1 MQLMNTTN
9 IEPAPLSIVEEK
21 WNRYDTAQI
30 ISDFETRDPSISQR
44 GFAEMSDVPRS
55 TLRHW
60 LNRKNCIDADPVLIE
75 FFENP
80 VGIAFLHRLVTAT
93 HVAFTKAGAASI
105 HNVSDFLERAG
116 LSQFVGA
123 SYSSQR
129 RVSAQL
135 NEHII
140 QFGKNEDERLA
151 LQMPAKTITAAED
164 ETFHPQ
170 TCLVSIEPVANY
182 ILAEKYATN
191 RETKTWNEVI
201 GDVLKRFPVKIIQVT
216 SDQGR
221 SLISHAIKGLNAH
234 HSPDCFHV
242 SHEIGKGTCGALM
255 SGIKKS
261 EKEYNDATKQ
271 TQHIVQQKEDFDGA
285 DKRSPGRRP
294 NFEKRIDQSKEQ
306 EQQAKAILDQA
317 SLNFETV
324 RSAKAEIGEVYH
336 PYNLKT
342 GEKQDSKTVMD
353 LLTDC
358 FVRIHTATA
367 NLTDRCKKHVDKAQ
381 RVVDSMV
388 ATIAFY
394 FQMIDI
400 CLDNL
405 RLSDNDKHLMHS
417 YLIPGHYLKLAAEKE
432 RDVDRKKNIL
442 QKARELLSMVDRTGG
457 PDNTCSDCEIGELE
471 KAAKNCAQLF
481 QRSSSCVEGR
491 NAQLA
496 LHHQGIHRLGDK
508 QLKALTVIHNYY
520 IKRRDGTTPAER
532 FFEAKPKDLFDYL
545 LSHMDYPMRPRNQLK
560 LAG

>member
-9 IEPAPLSIVEEK
+9 IEPAPLSIVEDK
-21 WNRYDTAQI
+21 WNRYDAAQI
-30 ISDFETRDPSISQR
+30 VSDFETRDPSISQR
-44 GFAEMSDVPRS
+44 RFAEISDVPRS

-60 LNRKNCIDADPVLIE
+60 LARKNSIDADPVLIE
-75 FFENP
+75 FFESP
-80 VGIAFLHRLVTAT
+80 VGIAFLHRLVTSA
-93 HVAFTKAGAASI
+93 HVSFTKAGAASI

-140 QFGKNEDERLA
+140 QFGKIEDERLA

-170 TCLVSIEPVANY
+170 ICLVSIEPVANF

-216 SDQGR
+216 SDQCR

-242 SHEIGKGTCGALM
+242 SYEIGKGTSGALM
-255 SGIKKS
+255 SDIKKS
-261 EKEYNDATKQ
+261 EKEYSEATQK

-285 DKRSPGRRP
+285 DKRSRGRRP

-306 EQQAKAILDQA
+306 EQHAKTILDQA
-317 SLNFETV
+317 SLNYETV

-336 PYNLKT
+336 PYNLKN
-342 GEKQDSKTVMD
+342 GDKQDSKTVKG
-353 LLTDC
+353 LLTNC
-358 FVRIHTATA
+358 FDRIHTATA
-367 NLTDRCKKHVDKAQ
+367 NLTDRCKKHVHDAQ

-388 ATIAFY
+388 ATIAFD

-400 CLDNL
+400 CRDNL
-405 RLSDNDKHLMHS
+405 RLSANDKQLMHS

-432 RDVDRKKNIL
+432 RDVD
-442 QKARELLSMVDRTGG
+442 
-457 PDNTCSDCEIGELE
+457 
-471 KAAKNCAQLF
+471 
-481 QRSSSCVEGR
+481 
-491 NAQLA
+491 
-496 LHHQGIHRLGDK
+496 
-508 QLKALTVIHNYY
+508 
-520 IKRRDGTTPAER
+520 
-532 FFEAKPKDLFDYL
+532 
-545 LSHMDYPMRPRNQLK
+545 
-560 LAG
+560 